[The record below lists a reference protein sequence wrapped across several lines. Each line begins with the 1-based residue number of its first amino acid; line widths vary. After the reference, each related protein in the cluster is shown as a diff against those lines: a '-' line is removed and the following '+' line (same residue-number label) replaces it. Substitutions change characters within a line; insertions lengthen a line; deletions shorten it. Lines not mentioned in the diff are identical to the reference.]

1 MFIKINTQNSK
12 VSLINTNHTVYF
24 YLSASGRIA
33 YIQMIDST
41 SIDISLDEYDRL
53 SKILDTK

>member
-12 VSLINTNHTVYF
+12 VSLINTNHIAYF